1 MGAPPA
7 PQNQFAATG
16 LEWKHDFT
24 VLTRRNS
31 PVCAQAVDRSASI
44 HSKQTTYACRAYQA
58 EQPRLRPAAA
68 QRAAEPVVADVDD
81 AQAGELPGRRVRQ
94 RATARRVGEESARA
108 VSSARY
114 LPMRSSEPICH
125 QQQPL
130 PCKAMVNLHASYSA
144 HLKSLLSSS
153 RKVRLG

>member
-1 MGAPPA
+1 MFQAGVHQA
-7 PQNQFAATG
+7 QRSLLVHYTGCNCLAALLQCKSG
-16 LEWKHDFT
+16 
-24 VLTRRNS
+24 V
-31 PVCAQAVDRSASI
+31 
-44 HSKQTTYACRAYQA
+44 AYQA